1 MKTLVY
7 LFFTSLVVLSCSKSS
22 DLPSGIKEA
31 DEKTCSCFEPTATS
45 FKEIREYYIEN
56 YNSWEKDKTKDGFL
70 DLIDGAMEAEEESKD
85 CIKKWA
91 SKEDSE
97 WYANHYVDTLE
108 DKSSGDEEVSKED
121 NKQRAEGRFVL
132 NNVLECYETYLNI
145 VAPMVDNGE
154 HRTELKEYL
163 IEEYEYE
170 EDFMEFLGRHV
181 GIYLSEIDF
190 QKDEENDNRW

>member
-1 MKTLVY
+1 
-7 LFFTSLVVLSCSKSS
+7 
-22 DLPSGIKEA
+22 
-31 DEKTCSCFEPTATS
+31 
-45 FKEIREYYIEN
+45 
-56 YNSWEKDKTKDGFL
+56 
-70 DLIDGAMEAEEESKD
+70 MEAEEESKD

-145 VAPMVDNGE
+145 VAPMVDNAE